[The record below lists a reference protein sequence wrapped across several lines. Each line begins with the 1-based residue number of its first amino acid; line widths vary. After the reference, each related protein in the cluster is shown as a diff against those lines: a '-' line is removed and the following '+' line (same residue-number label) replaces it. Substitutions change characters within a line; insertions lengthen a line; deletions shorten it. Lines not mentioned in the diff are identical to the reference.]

1 MLRLPQ
7 AVAAVSGRRRTLT
20 AVLDRRYRL
29 CRLLVALVFSFP
41 LALAALDSEPA
52 PLASRTLLLD
62 VTRAGKR
69 MVAVG
74 DRGHILLSDDEGGTW
89 RQVIVPT
96 RAMLTGVSFGDEQHG
111 WAVGHDGVILAT
123 VDGGQTWSRQDASED
138 LETVFLDVYF
148 CDPLHGLAVGAY
160 GKCRLTL
167 DGGKTWQPASPVPD
181 EVHVNQAAAAADD
194 TLYLAGESGTLLV
207 STETRSSWPRLALPY
222 DGSIFDVKPAAGK
235 TPVSA
240 AERTVWHKLAV
251 PYEGSLFGVVPLGGK
266 SLITYGL
273 RGHVYV
279 SEDAGATWELRPI
292 PVPILIQAG
301 LRLKSGLIVLGG
313 LGGNFFLSRDGGRT
327 FEGWKPA
334 AYTGGVSGLLE
345 TADGALLAAG
355 ELGVVRLQLPEAPK
369 P

>member
-7 AVAAVSGRRRTLT
+7 AVAAVGDRRRKLT
-20 AVLDRRYRL
+20 AVIDRRYSAVL
-29 CRLLVALVFSFP
+29 LLVMALAFP
-41 LALAALDSEPA
+41 FPLAALDSEPA
-52 PLASRTLLLD
+52 PLASRSLLLD
-62 VTRAGKR
+62 VTRAGNR

-74 DRGHILLSDDEGGTW
+74 DRGHILLSDDEGGSW

-96 RAMLTGVSFGDEQHG
+96 RAMLTGVSFGDEWHG
-111 WAVGHDGVILAT
+111 WAVGHDGLILAT
-123 VDGGQTWSRQDASED
+123 IDGGQTWSRQDAAED

-148 CDPLHGLAVGAY
+148 SDPLHGLAVGAY
-160 GKCRLTL
+160 GRCRLTL
-167 DGGKTWQPASPVPD
+167 DGGKSWQTASPVPD
-181 EVHVNQAAAAADD
+181 EVHMNQAAAADD

-207 STETRSSWPRLALPY
+207 STQARKSWPQLALPY
-222 DGSIFDVKPAAGK
+222 DGSIFDVKSIAGK
-235 TPVSA
+235 TAVAPDA
-240 AERTVWHKLAV
+240 RTAWRKLAV
-251 PYEGSLFGVVPLGGK
+251 PYEGSLFGVVPLGGR
-266 SLITYGL
+266 SLLTYGL

-345 TADGALLAAG
+345 TADGALLVAG
-355 ELGVVRLQLPEAPK
+355 ELGVARLQLPVK
-369 P
+369 

>member
-1 MLRLPQ
+1 MMFRLPQ
-7 AVAAVSGRRRTLT
+7 AVAAVYDRRRTIT
-20 AVLDRRYRL
+20 AVTDRRYRL
-29 CRLLVALVFSFP
+29 GRLLFALVFSFP

-52 PLASRTLLLD
+52 PLASRSLLLD
-62 VTRAGKR
+62 VTRAGNR
-69 MVAVG
+69 LVAVG
-74 DRGHILLSDDEGGTW
+74 DRGHILLSDDEGGSW

-96 RAMLTGVSFGDEQHG
+96 RAMLTGVSFGDDRHG

-123 VDGGQTWSRQDASED
+123 IDGGQTWSRQDPGED

-148 CDPLHGLAVGAY
+148 SDPLHGLTVGAY
-160 GKCRLTL
+160 GKGRLTI
-167 DGGKTWQPASPVPD
+167 DGGKSWQPASPVPD
-181 EVHVNQAAAAADD
+181 EVHINQAAAADD

-207 STETRSSWPRLALPY
+207 STEARNSWPRLALPY
-222 DGSIFDVKPAAGK
+222 DGSIFDVKSTGGK
-235 TPVSA
+235 SA
-240 AERTVWHKLAV
+240 AAPDGRTAWRKLAV

-266 SLITYGL
+266 SLLTYGL

-313 LGGNFFLSRDGGRT
+313 LGGNFFLSRDGGHT

-334 AYTGGVSGLLE
+334 AYTGGVAGLLE

-355 ELGVVRLQLPEAPK
+355 ELGVVRLQVPVK
-369 P
+369 